1 MFWFEEGSVKLSLS
15 DMMFMFWFEEGS
27 VKLSLSDMM
36 FMFSVC
42 SVSSYAVPNG
52 FVTTFTISR
61 ADVIINNAVDCFT
74 VDLPFMFMLFLIA
87 WFLFSFYFIL

>member
-1 MFWFEEGSVKLSLS
+1 MSSPDMMFWFEEGSVKLSLF
-15 DMMFMFWFEEGS
+15 DM
-27 VKLSLSDMM
+27 
-36 FMFSVC
+36 MFSVC

-74 VDLPFMFMLFLIA
+74 VDLPFYVIMFMQSLIA
-87 WFLFSFYFIL
+87 

>member
-1 MFWFEEGSVKLSLS
+1 MSSPDMRFWFEEESVKLSLF
-15 DMMFMFWFEEGS
+15 DM
-27 VKLSLSDMM
+27 
-36 FMFSVC
+36 MFSVC

-74 VDLPFMFMLFLIA
+74 VDLPFYVIMIMQSLIA
-87 WFLFSFYFIL
+87 WFSF